1 MYMRITEI
9 WIRNYRLIRDMRIRD
24 IERALILVGKNN
36 TGKTAILDAVRVAL
50 GAGAVRT
57 EDFQED
63 FSNIEISVRMSLE
76 EEDLIRLHR
85 GGRVSKYRRYEAW
98 LEDFK
103 RKLPSF

>member
-36 TGKTAILDAVRVAL
+36 TGKTALLDAVRVAL

-63 FSNIEISVRMSLE
+63 FSNI
-76 EEDLIRLHR
+76 
-85 GGRVSKYRRYEAW
+85 
-98 LEDFK
+98 
-103 RKLPSF
+103 

>member
-85 GGRVSKYRRYEAW
+85 GG
-98 LEDFK
+98 
-103 RKLPSF
+103 